1 MSEGMFYFIT
11 KEITFEETVEKGAI
25 LEATVMEL
33 EKVSGNGNVYRIE
46 EAKAIAKSLIG
57 KDVYY
62 GTDVFGK
69 HDNPIAKKKVSKK
82 TPVGIVQS
90 AWVVLN
96 KIKAK
101 IRIVNI
107 GMIEALRSGVKYLF
121 SVGGN
126 AVSET
131 LKKIGDK
138 VVHILHGVKCNHLQ
152 IVDKGT
158 PIGFPSAKMEKLIE
172 INETVM
178 ICEGGLCKVH
188 NSPKRKKRVIEIIDV
203 EETIEITGV
212 NDFEIEE

>member
-11 KEITFEETVEKGAI
+11 KEIIFEETVEKGAI

-33 EKVSGNGNVYRIE
+33 QKVSGNGNVYRIE
-46 EAKAIAKSLIG
+46 EAKSIAKSLVG

-69 HDNPIAKKKVSKK
+69 HDNPITKKKESKK

-90 AWVVLN
+90 AWVILN

-101 IRIVNI
+101 IRIVNV
-107 GMIEALRSGVKYLF
+107 GMIEALRSGVRYLF

-131 LKKIGDK
+131 LKKIKGK
-138 VVHILHGVKCNHLQ
+138 MVHVLHGVKCNHLQ
-152 IVDKGT
+152 ILDKGT
-158 PIGFPSAKMEKLIE
+158 PIGFPNAKMEKLIE

-178 ICEGGLCKVH
+178 ICEGGVCKVC
-188 NSPKRKKRVIEIIDV
+188 NSPKKKRVVETVDV
-203 EETIEITGV
+203 EETIELTGV
-212 NDFEIEE
+212 KDFEIEE